1 MNKKQH
7 TVIIPSHNT
16 LEHLKNTYKSIKK
29 FAPKVPMIIIDDASE
44 DGTDKW
50 LETLDDNLLTVIIDK
65 QRKGHTYWYDEG
77 MRLAKTDI
85 VSILHS
91 DMIIGPEYFENML
104 KHLEKGKVVCATRIE
119 PPIHPAGR
127 EKHVMDFGSEAN
139 EFKWDNFEQ
148 FCLDTLK
155 TDKDFTT
162 KGIFAPWMLYKEDH
176 FKVGGHDQRFAPYG
190 YEDSDIF
197 NRWILGGLKMIQSRD
212 SLCYHMTC
220 RGHRWNAGVGI
231 ENADYK
237 VTMERCRREFL
248 RKWGEW
254 IRNDVY
260 QHPIINPK
268 YNKGL
273 IIKNCTNDLLA
284 MLEPWFDTVYV
295 DESSDRAMVD
305 NYITL
310 ESPNTVT
317 SLYERIKPYDNEK
330 QNDIL
335 VAIDAQ
341 KFTQQDLTYISQL
354 SAILNDSGQVG
365 SFELGNLIIDIISLK
380 EYTDHLES
388 IK

>member
-1 MNKKQH
+1 
-7 TVIIPSHNT
+7 
-16 LEHLKNTYKSIKK
+16 
-29 FAPKVPMIIIDDASE
+29 
-44 DGTDKW
+44 
-50 LETLDDNLLTVIIDK
+50 
-65 QRKGHTYWYDEG
+65 
-77 MRLAKTDI
+77 
-85 VSILHS
+85 
-91 DMIIGPEYFENML
+91 
-104 KHLEKGKVVCATRIE
+104 
-119 PPIHPAGR
+119 
-127 EKHVMDFGSEAN
+127 
-139 EFKWDNFEQ
+139 
-148 FCLDTLK
+148 
-155 TDKDFTT
+155 
-162 KGIFAPWMLYKEDH
+162 
-176 FKVGGHDQRFAPYG
+176 
-190 YEDSDIF
+190 
-197 NRWILGGLKMIQSRD
+197 
-212 SLCYHMTC
+212 MTC

-365 SFELGNLIIDIISLK
+365 SFELGNLKIDIISLK